1 MQLAYR
7 NIDKVTLINS
17 DRGEIVLPYITFF
30 SISEDRIIVETEMRN
45 TELKRGW
52 VGDLC
57 YETTVGVKVTGEET
71 ASTYKDC
78 FNDVILI
85 SVNATGDPSCAVNWE
100 YCFLKK

>member
-1 MQLAYR
+1 MQLVYR

-30 SISEDRIIVETEMRN
+30 SISEDRITVETDIKN

-52 VGDLC
+52 VGDLR
-57 YETTVGVKVTGEET
+57 YETTPGVKVTGEET
-71 ASTYKDC
+71 GSTYKDC